1 LYVPQADILD
11 HNNKAGLPVVI
22 KAPLQLSA
30 FIDPVFKFMRG
41 LFPKASDTDN
51 KTNLTS
57 LIRTVDSES
66 QDGATS
72 TENTPL
78 HQTKS
83 RDTVPLPDVT
93 QDLFNEDL
101 SFNSGHVDIK
111 SPCPTLTTKD
121 RVALIGVKAVCMNQ
135 SYGNRTNKSLDAPF
149 NTLTTNPKG
158 DVLSVKKIGFM
169 VNSQYGGSTKSI
181 EDPAA
186 TIIAR
191 QDKAPLG
198 LAIMEIAP
206 DSVETILTY
215 NADLTLPAIE
225 VLENK
230 IIYRI
235 FYLDDIWMQKIKKY
249 MKQHH
254 LIDISTRPLMITE
267 MLQIQGFPKN
277 YKLIGT
283 QTEQKKYIGNSV
295 EVCVGVALF
304 KSIIHAI
311 NSNS

>member
-11 HNNKAGLPVVI
+11 HNNPAGIPVVI

-101 SFNSGHVDIK
+101 SFNCGHGDIQRSLAK
-111 SPCPTLTTKD
+111 RTK
-121 RVALIGVKAVCMNQ
+121 VKRIISERQ
-135 SYGNRTNKSLDAPF
+135 LPEKWDFR
-149 NTLTTNPKG
+149 NP
-158 DVLSVKKIGFM
+158 DV
-169 VNSQYGGSTKSI
+169 QRH
-181 EDPAA
+181 
-186 TIIAR
+186 R
-191 QDKAPLG
+191 QAMK
-198 LAIMEIAP
+198 
-206 DSVETILTY
+206 
-215 NADLTLPAIE
+215 
-225 VLENK
+225 
-230 IIYRI
+230 R
-235 FYLDDIWMQKIKKY
+235 KY
-249 MKQHH
+249 H
-254 LIDISTRPLMITE
+254 
-267 MLQIQGFPKN
+267 
-277 YKLIGT
+277 
-283 QTEQKKYIGNSV
+283 
-295 EVCVGVALF
+295 F
-304 KSIIHAI
+304 K
-311 NSNS
+311 